1 MKTYDVIVIGGGPA
15 GMIAAGSAA
24 ARGKKVLLI
33 EGNEK
38 LGKKLF
44 ITGKGRCNITNS
56 AEKEEFFSN
65 ITKNPKFFFSAFN
78 FFSNNDLIEF
88 LNNLGLK
95 TKVERGGRIFPES
108 DKSND
113 VIKALSKYLDQTGV
127 SVLLN
132 QKVKEI
138 TYIKLSS
145 LDNHE
150 NRVNQIKHEALYSSV
165 SGVCLESGEKIGA
178 TSVIICTGGV
188 SYPTTGSTGDGF
200 IFARETGHKIID
212 PEPSLIPLVTA
223 GSLAQELQGLSL
235 KNVETRVIINDKV
248 VFSELGEMLFTHFGL
263 SGPLILSS
271 SFFIVPYL
279 KKTKEIY
286 IYIDLKPGLDI
297 EMLDKRLLRD
307 FEKNNNKKF
316 KNSLDE
322 ILPSKLI
329 PVIIKLSGIN
339 GEKTVNIITKEERKR
354 LVELLKGLK
363 LKIVGTR
370 PISEAIITSGG
381 VSIKDINPKTM
392 ESKIVSNLFFAGEVI
407 DLDAYTGGFNLQI
420 AFSTGRVAGNNA

>member
-1 MKTYDVIVIGGGPA
+1 
-15 GMIAAGSAA
+15 
-24 ARGKKVLLI
+24 
-33 EGNEK
+33 
-38 LGKKLF
+38 
-44 ITGKGRCNITNS
+44 
-56 AEKEEFFSN
+56 
-65 ITKNPKFFFSAFN
+65 
-78 FFSNNDLIEF
+78 
-88 LNNLGLK
+88 
-95 TKVERGGRIFPES
+95 
-108 DKSND
+108 
-113 VIKALSKYLDQTGV
+113 
-127 SVLLN
+127 
-132 QKVKEI
+132 
-138 TYIKLSS
+138 
-145 LDNHE
+145 
-150 NRVNQIKHEALYSSV
+150 
-165 SGVCLESGEKIGA
+165 
-178 TSVIICTGGV
+178 
-188 SYPTTGSTGDGF
+188 
-200 IFARETGHKIID
+200 
-212 PEPSLIPLVTA
+212 
-223 GSLAQELQGLSL
+223 
-235 KNVETRVIINDKV
+235 
-248 VFSELGEMLFTHFGL
+248 MLFTHFGL